1 MQQYFIK
8 ENYNKQNFILSK
20 DDSYHITKVMR
31 KKVGDKVFVAFLN
44 NKRYVCE
51 LVKVDIETVEIFPIE
66 EVTHS
71 TELDVDITIAIPP
84 LKNDK
89 IEYLIQ
95 KATELGVNNIVLF
108 DSERNIAKI
117 KADKFDLKKKR
128 WSKIA
133 KEASEQSKRGIIPT
147 INYEKTIFSLIEKYK
162 DIDYKLIA
170 YENESA
176 NIDNNNLS
184 KFLQGDLYKK
194 TVIAIFGSEGGLSAN
209 EVKVFNDNKYQLVGL
224 GKRILRAETAP
235 LYFISCLA
243 YFSELN

>member
-8 ENYNKQNFILSK
+8 ENYNKQNFTLSK
-20 DDSYHITKVMR
+20 DDSFHIVRVMR
-31 KKVGDKVFVAFLN
+31 KKVGDKVFAAFAD

-51 LVKVDIETVEIFPIE
+51 LVKVDVEGVEIFPLE
-66 EVTHS
+66 EVEYS
-71 TELDVDITIAIPP
+71 TELDIDITIAIPP

-95 KATELGVNNIVLF
+95 KATELGVRNIVLF

-117 KADKFDLKKKR
+117 KADKFDSKKKR
-128 WSKIA
+128 WEKIA

-147 INYEKTIFSLIEKYK
+147 INYEKTISSLIENSRE
-162 DIDYKLIA
+162 IDYKLIA
-170 YENESA
+170 YENEA
-176 NIDNNNLS
+176 NNTTNNNLS
-184 KFLQGDLYKK
+184 QFLNGDLYKK
-194 TVIAIFGSEGGLSAN
+194 SVIAIFGSEGGLSEK
-209 EVKVFNDNKYQLVGL
+209 EVSVFNENDYKSIGL

-235 LYFISCLA
+235 LFFLSSVA